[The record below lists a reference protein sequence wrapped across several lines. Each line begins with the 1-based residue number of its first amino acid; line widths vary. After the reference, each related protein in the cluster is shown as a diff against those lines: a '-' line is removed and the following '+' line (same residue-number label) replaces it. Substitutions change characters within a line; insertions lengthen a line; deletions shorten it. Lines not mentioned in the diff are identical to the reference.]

1 MARLTNLPTELLR
14 EIIQHVTYTIDLC
27 ALSQVNHHFHCL
39 TGVIL
44 DAYLR
49 QVFQSG
55 MTHPDCEALYSA
67 CRNGNDACVR
77 RLLNAG
83 IQVSVPRFG
92 SHPMIVAA
100 QKGHPKVVQAFLDYG
115 VDPNPPVGFF
125 GWEGSYGNPLTAAV
139 KGGHESVVS
148 LLIDHGVDLEFGR
161 LERANVYQPLSIATQ
176 GHHVSLVKLFL
187 DHGCNPHTPD
197 FLPSDWP
204 EDSAWRIAAGHD
216 LDILQIFIEKGAGLI
231 FAPSSSSL
239 DPRNS
244 YQWVLLDALRQ
255 DNLPLAKFLL
265 KQGVRLENPLP
276 LFSHVLEHVQ
286 NKDPLRII
294 GLVAGRNPQ
303 DSEFLLEVID
313 LDGIISGEDLRP
325 IVSLMVGAI
334 SGGHYS
340 LTRLLLDVDRTSK
353 RPTVCFE
360 EWKDHL
366 SSCMVIAMKHGHI
379 NLVNLLLDYG
389 ADPRGVVRDLQ
400 TRDGYCPPVFIAAE
414 RGFTDILK
422 LLLDRG
428 ANPFPRQPRT
438 LFEVVT
444 CHSFSEPSIESAR
457 LLVERDIVTPKTGD
471 SGKVLA
477 QAVMGGAE
485 IFMLVVEHM
494 SIELQ
499 GGNPDHQKAMVKAVQ
514 SGDTTI
520 IEFFLRD
527 GFDPNTANTSRSL
540 LALAAAGESNSPGL
554 GESAV
559 DLLIRYG
566 ADIEWRSPQDC
577 LTPLFKVIVNGDKFS
592 PSRVEAVR
600 VLLRKGADPFVV
612 GGCRRCEQ
620 VLFVEHAKTAQ
631 KSDIKVI
638 KVFLEFFD
646 ENMTRLSDVKPM
658 IKEIAQCTR
667 NKELAEL
674 LWRWYWRNI
683 YPCPKD

>member
-1 MARLTNLPTELLR
+1 MARLTDLPTELLR
-14 EIIQHVTYTIDLC
+14 EIIQHVTYTIDLS
-27 ALSQVNHHFHCL
+27 ALSQVNHPFHFL
-39 TGVIL
+39 TNAIL
-44 DAYLR
+44 DVHLR
-49 QVFQSG
+49 QVFQSV
-55 MTHPDCEALYSA
+55 MTHPDREALYSA

-77 RLLNAG
+77 RLLKAG

-92 SHPMIVAA
+92 SHPIIIAA

-115 VDPNPPVGFF
+115 VDPNPPTGFF
-125 GWEGSYGNPLTAAV
+125 GCEGSYGNPLTAAV
-139 KGGHESVVS
+139 KGGHESVVG
-148 LLIDHGVDLEFGR
+148 LLIDRGVDLEFGR

-176 GHHVSLVKLFL
+176 GHHVSLVKLLL

-204 EDSAWRIAAGHD
+204 ENSAWRIAAGHD
-216 LDILQIFIEKGAGLI
+216 LDILQMFIEKGAGLI
-231 FAPSSSSL
+231 FAPSSSL

-265 KQGVRLENPLP
+265 KQGIRLENPFSLY
-276 LFSHVLEHVQ
+276 SHVLEHVQ
-286 NKDPLRII
+286 KKDPLRII

-303 DSEFLLEVID
+303 DSEFLLGMID
-313 LDGIISGEDLRP
+313 LEGIISGEDLRP

-340 LTRLLLDVDRTSK
+340 LTRLLLDADRTSK
-353 RPTVCFE
+353 CPTICFK

-366 SSCMVIAMKHGHI
+366 SSCMVIAIKHGHI

-471 SGKVLA
+471 SHKVLA

-499 GGNPDHQKAMVKAVQ
+499 GENPDHQKAMVKAVQ
-514 SGDTTI
+514 CGDTII
-520 IEFFLRD
+520 IEFFLRA
-527 GFDPNTANTSRSL
+527 GFDPNIAITSRSL
-540 LALAAAGESNSPGL
+540 LALAAAGEYNSPGL
-554 GESAV
+554 GEGAV

-566 ADIEWRSPQDC
+566 ADIEWRPPQHC
-577 LTPLFKVIVNGDKFS
+577 LTPLFKAIVNGNTFS

-612 GGCRRCEQ
+612 GGCRRCEK

-631 KSDIKVI
+631 NFDIEVI

-646 ENMTRLSDVKPM
+646 ESMTPFSVVEPM
-658 IKEIAQCTR
+658 IKEIAQRTR
-667 NKELAEL
+667 NTELAEL